1 MRSRLS
7 LGTRVCSA
15 NRMDVSELIVCPD
28 CDCLQRRVPLPLGGA
43 ARCSRCDALLYRS
56 CRNGTQKTL
65 AYTVTALFLFLIANS
80 YPIAGIEVQGNRQAA
95 SLYDAVS
102 LLWQEGHI
110 EVAVLVGLTTLITP
124 IIQIGLV
131 LFLLVP
137 LQFNHLVQGVAPVL
151 RILETVRPWSMMEVF
166 FLGVLVSLFK
176 LEQLAHVEVGIALW
190 AFAAMIPILIAV
202 GMTFEPDE
210 IWEKVRMLS

>member
-1 MRSRLS
+1 
-7 LGTRVCSA
+7 
-15 NRMDVSELIVCPD
+15 MDISDLIACHD

-56 CRNGTQKTL
+56 CRGGTQKTL
-65 AYTVTALFLFLIANS
+65 AYTVAALFLFLIANI
-80 YPIAGIEVQGNRQAA
+80 YPIAGIEVQGNRQVA

-102 LLWQEGHI
+102 LLWEEGHP
-110 EVAVLVGLTTLITP
+110 EVAVLVGLTTMITP

-137 LQFNHLVQGVAPVL
+137 LHFNHLIQGVVPVL

-176 LEQLAHVEVGIALW
+176 LEQLARVEMGIALW
-190 AFAAMIPILIAV
+190 AFAAMIPLLVA
-202 GMTFEPDE
+202 GAMTFEPDE
-210 IWEKVRMLS
+210 LWEQVSSLS

>member
-1 MRSRLS
+1 M
-7 LGTRVCSA
+7 
-15 NRMDVSELIVCPD
+15 
-28 CDCLQRRVPLPLGGA
+28 
-43 ARCSRCDALLYRS
+43 
-56 CRNGTQKTL
+56 
-65 AYTVTALFLFLIANS
+65 TALFLFLIANS
-80 YPIAGIEVQGNRQAA
+80 YPIADTEVQGNRQAA

-110 EVAVLVGLTTLITP
+110 EIAVLVGLTTMVTP

-137 LQFNHLVQGVAPVL
+137 LQFNHLVQGVVPVL
-151 RILETVRPWSMMEVF
+151 RILEAVRPWSMMEVF

-190 AFAAMIPILIAV
+190 AFAAMIPVLIAV

-210 IWEKVRMLS
+210 LWEKVSMLS